1 VEFTGEGKPRD
12 QHFRLTEKKMRFAKG
27 DSSTLIV
34 NEHIRLHGI
43 PAEAHEYEVNGRT
56 PLGWLMDRYHITTD
70 KKTGNT
76 NDPNAWFA
84 NPRDLVAAIER
95 IVHMSI
101 ETARIV
107 KALPNP
113 LP

>member
-1 VEFTGEGKPRD
+1 
-12 QHFRLTEKKMRFAKG
+12 MRFADKQNP
-27 DSSTLIV
+27 STLII

-56 PLGWLMDRYHITTD
+56 PLDWLMDRYYISKD
-70 KKTGNT
+70 EKTGNT

-95 IVHMSI
+95 IIHMSI

-107 KALPNP
+107 KALPTP